1 MLTNFTHKVTKV
13 TLVTLVATLLYFSAA
28 AQTNVRPYT
37 QVYSENLKGG
47 SVMFGN
53 TMMHII
59 DNNAV
64 NTTKMN
70 ESGNAANGQGGLGFT
85 QYGNDNQN
93 MQFTDVD
100 VTPANLTAF
109 SLGASGWKYLANGSN
124 QGTAWRTL
132 NSPASPWTSASASFG
147 YGRTQTTTITS
158 GNATAYFLKNVT
170 IADPTIYSS
179 FNAVYSY
186 DDGAVIYVNGVEV
199 GRTNMPSGTIAYNTL
214 SSGSAYTT
222 GATLSIPASYFVSGN
237 NIIAVEVHQNAANS
251 NDCYFDMSLTGIGIS
266 TTNSSS
272 ANLILPAGTNT
283 IKFARLYWGG
293 RINKSVITASPD
305 TLRKIKIRRGSIA
318 GYSDALAPASNVDLF
333 SLSNTETV
341 YQTYVD
347 VTAFLQSHGSGT
359 YFIADL
365 PATPGSVGSGG
376 HYSGWAI
383 VVAYEN
389 PASEYTSVRIYD
401 GYSQVYDN
409 GTPVTQT
416 ITLTGLNVP
425 SNPLVASDALMATMV
440 WEGDGNLGASAGNPA
455 GDYLKIN
462 NIAASNAMNPVTNF
476 WNGTI
481 SKNGSFVTGTKSP
494 DYYNQMGIDIDE
506 INVGTG
512 YGISPNAT
520 SVNIE
525 FGTEADQYF
534 PSVFTFAIRMKDPV
548 ITMDKSVKDA
558 NNNSLVE
565 SSEILTYT
573 LSGTNMGPG
582 VAYNA
587 TIIDS
592 LPTNVTYVANTLEI
606 VSAPGCTAGIKT
618 DNADTDN
625 ALKGTNAG
633 RDYLKFFI
641 GNGWTGTSGGQLP
654 IGSTYELKFKVQ
666 GAWIPGS
673 VTNTARI
680 TANSQSGEQFID
692 DGTAII
698 SPTGGP
704 LDVKLS
710 SFTAVLSNNNS
721 GLLTWVSETETNS
734 NRFEI
739 ERSDDAVKFE
749 KRGSVNSNGYSST
762 KKTYTYT
769 DPLNTAS
776 KIVYYRLKMV
786 DNDGKYS
793 YSKIIAIRLNGTLS
807 NESFSVYPNPFIS
820 DIKVK
825 LSSQEDVL
833 ATFRILSF
841 DGREVVNRKINVQ
854 KGENIVVMKDFGNLS
869 NGNYILEVTTATD
882 KFISKITKN

>member
-1 MLTNFTHKVTKV
+1 MLTSFTQKVTYV
-13 TLVTLVATLLYFSAA
+13 TLITGLLWFSAA
-28 AQTNVRPYT
+28 AQNSVRPYT

-47 SVMFGN
+47 SVIFGN

-70 ESGNAANGQGGLGFT
+70 ESGNAGNGQGGLGFT

-100 VTPANLTAF
+100 ATPANLTAF

-132 NSPASPWTSASASFG
+132 NSPASPWVSASASFG
-147 YGRTQTTTITS
+147 YGRTQATTITS

-170 IADPTIYSS
+170 IADPTLYSS

-199 GRTNMPSGTIAYNTL
+199 GRANMPTGTIAYNTL
-214 SSGSAYTT
+214 SSGGAYTT
-222 GATLSIPASYFVSGN
+222 GATLSIPASYFTAGN
-237 NIIAVEVHQNAANS
+237 NIIAVEIHQNAANS
-251 NDCYFDMSLTGIGIS
+251 NDCYFDMSLTGIS
-266 TTNSSS
+266 AATTNSSS

-293 RINKSVITASPD
+293 RINKSIVTASPD
-305 TLRKIKIRRGSIA
+305 TLRKVKIRKGTSGS
-318 GYSDALAPASNVDLF
+318 YSTALAPASNVDLF
-333 SLSNTETV
+333 SLSTTETV

-347 VTAFLQSHGSGT
+347 VTAFLQSNGSGT
-359 YFIADL
+359 YTIADL
-365 PATPGSVGSGG
+365 PASPGSVGSGG
-376 HYSGWAI
+376 HYAGWSI

-389 PASEYTSVRIYD
+389 PASNYTSVRIYD

-409 GTPVTQT
+409 GTPITQT
-416 ITLTGLNVP
+416 VVLSGLNVP
-425 SNPLVASDALMATMV
+425 NNPLAATDALMATMV
-440 WEGDGNLGASAGNPA
+440 WEGDGNLGASSANPA

-462 NIAASNAMNPVTNF
+462 NIAVSNAVNPVTNF

-481 SKNGSFVTGTKSP
+481 SKNGFFVTGTKNP

-512 YGISPNAT
+512 YDIFPNAT
-520 SVNIE
+520 SVTIQ

-548 ITMDKSVKDA
+548 ITLDKSVKDA
-558 NNNSLVE
+558 NNNALVE
-565 SSEILTYT
+565 SNEILTYT

-582 VAYNA
+582 VAYNV
-587 TIIDS
+587 TVIDS
-592 LPTNVTYVANTLEI
+592 LPTNVTYVPGTLEI

-618 DNADTDN
+618 VAADTDN
-625 ALKGTNAG
+625 ALQGTNAG

-641 GNGWTGTSGGQLP
+641 GTGWTGTSGGQLP

-666 GAWIPGS
+666 GPSMPGS

-680 TANSQSGEQFID
+680 TANSQAGDQFID
-692 DGTAII
+692 DGTAVI

-710 SFTAVLSNNNS
+710 SFTAILSNNN
-721 GLLTWVSETETNS
+721 GLLTWVSESEIN
-734 NRFEI
+734 NNHFEI

-749 KRGSVNSNGYSST
+749 KRGSVLGNGNSSS

-769 DPLNTAS
+769 DPVNTAS

-786 DNDGKYS
+786 DNDGKYN
-793 YSKIIAIRLNGTLS
+793 YSKIIAIKLNGTFS

-825 LSSQEDVL
+825 LSSQEDVI

-841 DGREVVNRKINVQ
+841 DGREVVNRKITVQ
-854 KGENIVVMKDFGNLS
+854 KGENIVVLKDFGTLS